1 MRPIVSSTA
10 FALITAPLLVNAAQ
24 TQQCDPSCVFLPDSA
39 ESVADAVALFSQNE
53 CKFAVKGGG
62 HSAIPQAANINDGI
76 LVPMQAING
85 TDINFENNHIRVGA
99 GAKLVDF
106 YRALD
111 PHNLTAV
118 IGRFGAIGMGLTV
131 GAGISYLSNSEGLAV
146 DNVINYE
153 VILANG
159 SIVNANASCH
169 ADLFWA
175 LKGGNNNFGVVV
187 DVVYDYHVRQAVDD
201 VHTHVIPQFG
211 FNGTTNETIGLT
223 PVMYNRPVDEL
234 PDILKPWIE
243 LNYTDTTLKKQQYSD
258 LASELHAAVTDGL
271 VQEQRVFTV
280 YADAQLYQDLWWN
293 YRVWLQKFRDIE
305 GLYGLHDNMPI
316 TPRQVVQGVEK
327 GTNALGLDT
336 NPGNRTLGIIYY
348 AVTFKNIDDAER
360 VLPAHDEFVKSQQEL
375 AARRGLLHPY
385 IMLTYSGWNQPAISS
400 YGAENVA
407 KLKEIAARY
416 DPTGVF
422 QRLVPGGQKLPT
434 EDA

>member
-1 MRPIVSSTA
+1 MTE
-10 FALITAPLLVNAAQ
+10 FQ
-24 TQQCDPSCVFLPDSA
+24 DPSCVFLPDSA

-53 CKFAVKGGG
+53 CKFAFKGGG

-175 LKGGNNNFGVVV
+175 LKGGNNNFGVV
-187 DVVYDYHVRQAVDD
+187 
-201 VHTHVIPQFG
+201 THFH
-211 FNGTTNETIGLT
+211 L
-223 PVMYNRPVDEL
+223 
-234 PDILKPWIE
+234 
-243 LNYTDTTLKKQQYSD
+243 
-258 LASELHAAVTDGL
+258 
-271 VQEQRVFTV
+271 
-280 YADAQLYQDLWWN
+280 
-293 YRVWLQKFRDIE
+293 
-305 GLYGLHDNMPI
+305 
-316 TPRQVVQGVEK
+316 
-327 GTNALGLDT
+327 
-336 NPGNRTLGIIYY
+336 RTLETEGAIYGG
-348 AVTFKNIDDAER
+348 
-360 VLPAHDEFVKSQQEL
+360 FVFYPEASL
-375 AARRGLLHPY
+375 
-385 IMLTYSGWNQPAISS
+385 
-400 YGAENVA
+400 
-407 KLKEIAARY
+407 
-416 DPTGVF
+416 
-422 QRLVPGGQKLPT
+422 
-434 EDA
+434 

>member
-1 MRPIVSSTA
+1 M
-10 FALITAPLLVNAAQ
+10 
-24 TQQCDPSCVFLPDSA
+24 
-39 ESVADAVALFSQNE
+39 
-53 CKFAVKGGG
+53 
-62 HSAIPQAANINDGI
+62 
-76 LVPMQAING
+76 
-85 TDINFENNHIRVGA
+85 
-99 GAKLVDF
+99 
-106 YRALD
+106 
-111 PHNLTAV
+111 
-118 IGRFGAIGMGLTV
+118 
-131 GAGISYLSNSEGLAV
+131 
-146 DNVINYE
+146 
-153 VILANG
+153 
-159 SIVNANASCH
+159 
-169 ADLFWA
+169 
-175 LKGGNNNFGVVV
+175 
-187 DVVYDYHVRQAVDD
+187 RQAVDD